1 MKKSSVL
8 SLAMGSAV
16 AVSSLA
22 TPAWATDTNPFT
34 AQILEPSHQLAQGE
48 KSMEGKCGEG
58 KCAAKMKE
66 ESAPKKA
73 EKAHDAD
80 SAKDTHEKPE
90 ASKEAEHSK
99 PKAEAAHQH

>member
-73 EKAHDAD
+73 HDAD